1 MWSRLFDKGAPGRK
15 VQFTR
20 RRFRFEIRRKVSH
33 LELTSAKYHSRV
45 LHQDELNVKS
55 SSLRIERVKHQT
67 CYSAGLRTKLQ
78 RGCTNGSNCDQLGH
92 SPRTSGLEM
101 LTRKMRMSQATNSF
115 KSRLITAVY
124 ISIYFGAQLISAG
137 LTGAT

>member
-1 MWSRLFDKGAPGRK
+1 
-15 VQFTR
+15 
-20 RRFRFEIRRKVSH
+20 VSH

-55 SSLRIERVKHQT
+55 CSLRIERVKHQT

-78 RGCTNGSNCDQLGH
+78 RGRTNGSNCDQLGH

-101 LTRKMRMSQATNSF
+101 L
-115 KSRLITAVY
+115 
-124 ISIYFGAQLISAG
+124 
-137 LTGAT
+137 